1 MYQNDIFYR
10 KANKNALTSKQ
21 SDVTK
26 KKNDNY
32 TLPTCGLP
40 LI

>member
-10 KANKNALTSKQ
+10 KANENALTSKQ

-26 KKNDNY
+26 KKMII
-32 TLPTCGLP
+32 TLYPPVVCL
-40 LI
+40 